1 MSPSGTLKTNKHMNT
16 ESAGHV
22 TATKE
27 EICTLLRAFINTR
40 PGLDF
45 RNYGTASSYRGE
57 VRRITRQR
65 ADALQLLRAVE
76 LRDSIEVDEL
86 IAAFPRA
93 YGGRLEL
100 TQKNGKLA
108 LHYCAGQYYPTEYR
122 AAVCAVLA
130 RCLWV
135 WVSTDCMPRG
145 RLVHNSET
153 GETFERYGP
162 KGQRAGD
169 YIRAF
174 FRREFGRGIA
184 SRWFS

>member
-1 MSPSGTLKTNKHMNT
+1 MNT
-16 ESAGHV
+16 ENAGHV

-86 IAAFPRA
+86 IAAFPR
-93 YGGRLEL
+93 
-100 TQKNGKLA
+100 
-108 LHYCAGQYYPTEYR
+108 
-122 AAVCAVLA
+122 
-130 RCLWV
+130 
-135 WVSTDCMPRG
+135 
-145 RLVHNSET
+145 
-153 GETFERYGP
+153 
-162 KGQRAGD
+162 
-169 YIRAF
+169 I
-174 FRREFGRGIA
+174 RREIGIDTEKRKAGPLLLRGPILPNGIPGRSLRG
-184 SRWFS
+184 SRPVPVGVG

>member
-1 MSPSGTLKTNKHMNT
+1 MNT
-16 ESAGHV
+16 ETAGQV
-22 TATKE
+22 AATKQ
-27 EICTLLRAFINTR
+27 EICTLLRAFINQR

-45 RNYGTASSYRGE
+45 NNYGCATSYRAE
-57 VRRITRQR
+57 LRRITKQR

-76 LRDSIEVDEL
+76 LRDSISAQDL
-86 IAAFPRA
+86 IAPFQTAFC
-93 YGGRLEL
+93 GRLEL
-100 TQKNGKLA
+100 VESKGKLS
-108 LHYCAGQYYPTEYR
+108 LNYCAGQYFPTEYR

-135 WVSTDCMPRG
+135 WVSTNCMPKG

-162 KGQRAGD
+162 KDQRAGD
-169 YIRAF
+169 FIRDF

-184 SRWFS
+184 SRWFN

>member
-1 MSPSGTLKTNKHMNT
+1 MNT
-16 ESAGHV
+16 EAAGHV

-45 RNYGTASSYRGE
+45 ANYGNASIYRGE

-93 YGGRLEL
+93 YGG
-100 TQKNGKLA
+100 
-108 LHYCAGQYYPTEYR
+108 
-122 AAVCAVLA
+122 
-130 RCLWV
+130 
-135 WVSTDCMPRG
+135 
-145 RLVHNSET
+145 
-153 GETFERYGP
+153 
-162 KGQRAGD
+162 
-169 YIRAF
+169 
-174 FRREFGRGIA
+174 
-184 SRWFS
+184 

>member
-1 MSPSGTLKTNKHMNT
+1 MNT
-16 ESAGHV
+16 ENAGHV

-76 LRDSIEVDEL
+76 LRDSIEADKL
-86 IAAFPRA
+86 IAAFKTA
-93 YGGRLEL
+93 YCGRLEL

-108 LHYCAGQYYPTEYR
+108 LYYCAGQYYPTEYR

-135 WVSTDCMPRG
+135 WVSTDCMPKG